1 MEYAG
6 GHREEGNQGVCVI
19 WGGER
24 FERVASLQPQC
35 VGVGGGCVLASKKLS
50 EAFYNEL

>member
-6 GHREEGNQGVCVI
+6 RRETKGGVI

-24 FERVASLQPQC
+24 FEQVASLQPQC
-35 VGVGGGCVLASKKLS
+35 VGVGGGCVLSSKKIS
-50 EAFYNEL
+50 ETFYNEL